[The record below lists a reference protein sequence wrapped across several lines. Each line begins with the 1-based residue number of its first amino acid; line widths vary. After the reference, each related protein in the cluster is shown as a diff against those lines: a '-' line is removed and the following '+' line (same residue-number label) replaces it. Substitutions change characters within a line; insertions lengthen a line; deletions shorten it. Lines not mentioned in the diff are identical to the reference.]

1 VLRSYLRQVQA
12 YKEGVVHATLDP
24 QGPGVA
30 RVHLIPPKPDLF
42 KDPASVMIINGHHI
56 LPVGSSWAWVI
67 REFLGTLNDHIGT
80 PREISPKEVEEIK
93 TETVRRV
100 HTKYRGVDAKKV
112 EEDLLTMVNIIIG
125 VAKGDPQFSQLGKGM
140 SIREYSK
147 HMSAPHRM
155 DLLVSP
161 MKVGERW
168 HCNQKC
174 LNCYAADLPQ
184 GEVGKDGILST
195 NEWKKIIDKCRK
207 VGIPQLT
214 FTGGEPTMRND
225 LVELI
230 EYSRWFVTRLN
241 TNGLKLDREYAQR
254 LYNASLDG
262 IQITLYS
269 HNPETHDFLVG
280 KKGGFYR
287 TVEGIKNCLEVGLNV
302 SVNTPLIGLNKDY
315 SEMLKFLKNMG
326 VTYTGC
332 SGLIPTGGAQH
343 TLKEGG
349 ALPNREMFETMSN
362 AVVTAHMLG
371 MDIQFTSPGWLT
383 NEQLNQLGLSI
394 PACGACLSNM
404 AITPRGDVIPCQSW
418 LHGETLGNFLTTP
431 WKKIWNHSI
440 CEKMREMDD
449 TEVCP
454 LSQIKK
460 S

>member
-1 VLRSYLRQVQA
+1 MLRSYLRKSQA
-12 YKEGVVHATLDP
+12 YKQGVVHATLDP

-30 RVHLIPPKPDLF
+30 RVHLIPPKPSLF
-42 KDPASVMIINGHHI
+42 EDPASVMIINGHHI

-67 REFLGTLNDHIGT
+67 REFLGTLNDNIGT
-80 PREISPKEVEEIK
+80 PREISPEEVEEIK

-100 HTKYRGVDAKKV
+100 RTKYRGVDAKKV
-112 EEDLLTMVNIIIG
+112 EEDLITMVNIIIG
-125 VAKGDPQFSQLGKGM
+125 VAKGDPQLSQLGKGM

-147 HMSAPHRM
+147 YMSAPHRM

-174 LNCYAADLPQ
+174 LNCYAANLPQ
-184 GEVGKDGILST
+184 GEVEKDGILST
-195 NEWKKIIDKCRK
+195 AEWKRIIDKCRK
-207 VGIPQLT
+207 VGVPQLT

-225 LVELI
+225 LIELI

-287 TVEGIKNCLEVGLNV
+287 TVEGIKSCLEAGLNV
-302 SVNTPLIGLNKDY
+302 SVNTPLIELNKDY

-349 ALPNREMFETMSN
+349 ALSNKEMFKTISD
-362 AVVTAHMLG
+362 AVEIAHKLG

-418 LHGETLGNFLTTP
+418 LHGETLGNFLETP
-431 WKKIWNHSI
+431 WKKIWNHPF
-440 CEKMREMDD
+440 CKEMREMEN
-449 TEVCP
+449 TEICP

>member
-1 VLRSYLRQVQA
+1 MLRSYLRKSQA
-12 YKEGVVHATLDP
+12 YKQGVVHATLDP

-42 KDPASVMIINGHHI
+42 EDPASVMIINGHHI

-67 REFLGTLNDHIGT
+67 REFLGTLNDNIGT
-80 PREISPKEVEEIK
+80 PREISPEEVEEIK

-100 HTKYRGVDAKKV
+100 RTKYRGVDAKKV
-112 EEDLLTMVNIIIG
+112 EEDLITMVNIIIG
-125 VAKGDPQFSQLGKGM
+125 VAKGDPQLSQLGKGM

-147 HMSAPHRM
+147 YMSAPHRM

-174 LNCYAADLPQ
+174 LNCYAANLPQ
-184 GEVGKDGILST
+184 GEVEKDGILST
-195 NEWKKIIDKCRK
+195 AEWKRIIDKCRK
-207 VGIPQLT
+207 VGVPQLT

-225 LVELI
+225 LIELI

-287 TVEGIKNCLEVGLNV
+287 TVEGIKSCLEAGLNV
-302 SVNTPLIGLNKDY
+302 SVNTPLIELNKDY

-349 ALPNREMFETMSN
+349 ALSNKEMFKTISD
-362 AVVTAHMLG
+362 AVEIAHKLG

-418 LHGETLGNFLTTP
+418 LHGETLGNFLETP
-431 WKKIWNHSI
+431 WKKIWNHPF
-440 CEKMREMDD
+440 CKEMREMEN
-449 TEVCP
+449 TEICP

>member
-1 VLRSYLRQVQA
+1 MRSYLRKSQA
-12 YKEGVVHATLDP
+12 YKQGVVHATLDP

-30 RVHLIPPKPDLF
+30 RVHLIPPKPSLF
-42 KDPASVMIINGHHI
+42 EDPASVMIINGHHI

-67 REFLGTLNDHIGT
+67 REFLGTLNDNIGT
-80 PREISPKEVEEIK
+80 PREISPEEVEEIK

-100 HTKYRGVDAKKV
+100 RTKYRGVDAKKV
-112 EEDLLTMVNIIIG
+112 EEDLITMVNIIIG
-125 VAKGDPQFSQLGKGM
+125 VAKGDPQLSQLGKGM

-147 HMSAPHRM
+147 YMSAPHRM

-174 LNCYAADLPQ
+174 LNCYAANLPQ
-184 GEVGKDGILST
+184 GEVEKDGILST
-195 NEWKKIIDKCRK
+195 AEWKRIIDKCRK
-207 VGIPQLT
+207 VGVPQLT

-225 LVELI
+225 LIELI

-287 TVEGIKNCLEVGLNV
+287 TVEGIKSCLEAGLNV
-302 SVNTPLIGLNKDY
+302 SVNTPLIELNKDY

-349 ALPNREMFETMSN
+349 ALSNKEMFKTISD
-362 AVVTAHMLG
+362 AVEIAHKLG

-418 LHGETLGNFLTTP
+418 LHGETLGNFLETP
-431 WKKIWNHSI
+431 WKKIWNHPF
-440 CEKMREMDD
+440 CKEMREMEN
-449 TEVCP
+449 TEICP